1 MLGNQM
7 SKYSRTNNPLPL
19 VCKLRASAARG
30 VATEVQ
36 FLNQT
41 CLSENKG
48 VVGVACST
56 LPIRFLLICNVLPC
70 CYLPHLGDYPPRQSP
85 TRPQFRYY
93 CSSLFPSIPTSTIA
107 TATGPNKLRSTVLG
121 QTSIPLCATASLGIQ
136 VNVYNRCRTK
146 GAMIIGRKTI

>member
-19 VCKLRASAARG
+19 VCKLRASATRG

-70 CYLPHLGDYPPRQSP
+70 CYLPHLGDYPPETIP
-85 TRPQFRYY
+85 NT
-93 CSSLFPSIPTSTIA
+93 PSVPELLQLSVSEYSYKYDSYGNWTEQIEVHRS
-107 TATGPNKLRSTVLG
+107 GSNEHSTVRHRKLG
-121 QTSIPLCATASLGIQ
+121 NPSERL
-136 VNVYNRCRTK
+136 
-146 GAMIIGRKTI
+146 